1 MSIRVIFLLLQL
13 VHLIVTSHVGLK
25 FCCQLLVTVKVL
37 GEVGEPACRA
47 IPSAAHAPTNY
58 EAPRLNL
65 SWSCCTAVFSFPLIS
80 QEQVTADLYYSKFI
94 VACGS
99 LKCPAVT
106 TACAGQRAMAHVG
119 SSSPGICLNP
129 TATLDCTGSFG
140 FKILYIFLR
149 TLSLFELSDLKQSA
163 WTCWFWGGLMCS
175 SSCSGSWGV
184 VPAVAAAECH
194 IAGSCA
200 PVPPVPLKMDHD
212 SQVVGAASYWTHS
225 VPPHTVDGDVPQHPL
240 ISDHAPLS
248 KSLLISSVPAA
259 SLWRCSLWEQHT
271 YISASGKPRNICWSS
286 WPLRE
291 TFSLDQQ
298 WKTLGFWYWSLLP
311 SAIPNQK
318 LSCILQCQSSPCTPS
333 GRCCQCGFIP
343 WPAGVKIQRK
353 IPSLF
358 LQNQ

>member
-1 MSIRVIFLLLQL
+1 MELLHCSVFLPIDKPGTSDSWFILQQIHRGMWVIKVSSCDHSLCWTEGYGPCGLQQPRDMPKPNCYPGLHRVIWIQ
-13 VHLIVTSHVGLK
+13 
-25 FCCQLLVTVKVL
+25 
-37 GEVGEPACRA
+37 
-47 IPSAAHAPTNY
+47 
-58 EAPRLNL
+58 
-65 SWSCCTAVFSFPLIS
+65 
-80 QEQVTADLYYSKFI
+80 DFI
-94 VACGS
+94 
-99 LKCPAVT
+99 
-106 TACAGQRAMAHVG
+106 
-119 SSSPGICLNP
+119 
-129 TATLDCTGSFG
+129 
-140 FKILYIFLR
+140 YIFKDLI
-149 TLSLFELSDLKQSA
+149 TIWAEWFEAISLNMLV
-163 WTCWFWGGLMCS
+163 WGGLMCS